1 MNDTLRADTNHSAN
15 WEQVL
20 GTRPKLLRLRVPGG
34 WLVTVSGGA
43 SYPVTFYPDPEHA
56 WNPPTKSK

>member
-1 MNDTLRADTNHSAN
+1 MIDEIRAGQDTGN

-43 SYPVTFYPDPEHA
+43 SYPVTFYPDPEHT
-56 WNPPTKSK
+56 WNPPIKN